1 MTLRELGEMAGAAA
15 SRWNEDNA
23 IRLSAALA
31 YYTLFSLAPV
41 LIIVTAFAG
50 FVFGDDAVRGQ
61 VDDQLQ
67 GLIGREGA
75 DVVQAMVKGAR
86 PTPGNVIGLLL
97 GIATMILGAT
107 GVFAELRSDLNFI
120 WRVQTPASSGLFSL
134 VRDRLLSFAMVIAV
148 GFVLL
153 ASLLVNAILV
163 AMWTY
168 VSGWLPLHPAL
179 LQIVELFVS
188 LTVIAILFATMFKL
202 LPDVAIPWSD
212 VWVGGF
218 ATAILFTAGKT
229 LIGLYLGQSGAASTF
244 GAAGSLVVLL
254 VWVYYSSTIFFFGS
268 ELTYVYAKRCGSRC
282 ELPAV
287 AEPSRRVVEST
298 S

>member
-31 YYTLFSLAPV
+31 YYTLFSLAPLLV
-41 LIIVTAFAG
+41 IVTALAG
-50 FVFGDDAVRGQ
+50 LVFGDEAVHGQ
-61 VDDQLQ
+61 IDDQLQ

-86 PTPGNVIGLLL
+86 PTPGNFIGLLL

-120 WRVQTPASSGLFSL
+120 WRVETPASSGLFSL

-179 LQIVELFVS
+179 LQIAELFVS

-202 LPDVAIPWSD
+202 LPDSDIPWSD

-244 GAAGSLVVLL
+244 GAAGSVVVLL

-268 ELTYVYAKRCGSRC
+268 ELTYVYAHRCGSLC
-282 ELPAV
+282 EVPAV
-287 AEPSRRVVEST
+287 AERPRRVVQSK